1 MNVRNFE
8 IHEVDMSH
16 QKLEVATSNEVATA
30 KTFKLK
36 VSNIH
41 NVLLQYN

>member
-8 IHEVDMSH
+8 IHEVDTPP
-16 QKLEVATSNEVATA
+16 QKIEVATA
-30 KTFKLK
+30 KTLKLE

-41 NVLLQYN
+41 NLLLQ